1 VANPASTGPATRI
14 YARGKRNMRAG
25 RIPIDHIVDVMS
37 SPESEVRKLQE
48 TGRASFIVS
57 VPKKWVQDLGL
68 GKGSLIQVTRQ
79 QDGSLAMTAGQ
90 QSKQRPSETTVVV
103 EPDEDPDSL
112 ARKIIALYLTSLN
125 TIVLKSKG
133 SRMTPRI
140 RDVVRELVRKKLVGT
155 EIVSES
161 STETVLQVLLSYPEL
176 SAENALRRMIT
187 IADQMHKD
195 AVVALCEGKHDL
207 AVQVL
212 KSDDEVDRFG
222 FYVVRL
228 MKQAVEDPRLLSE
241 VGLKSPRDCL
251 GYRLIAKSVERIG
264 DHAVKIAEQASEL
277 QEALTPKLAARVKE
291 FSEFC
296 SLQFQE
302 ASQALFR
309 GDYSMADRVL
319 ARQDSAEKLE
329 VEIEKQ
335 IYRQNLPPESIS
347 GLILILESLKRTGE
361 YGTDIAEIVLNMT
374 VGKLNI

>member
-1 VANPASTGPATRI
+1 MTRP
-14 YARGKRNMRAG
+14 GF
-25 RIPIDHIVDVMS
+25 PIDHIVDAMTPS
-37 SPESEVRKLQE
+37 EPEVRRLQE

-57 VPKKWVQDLGL
+57 VPKKWVQDLSL
-68 GKGSLIQVTRQ
+68 GKGSLIQVARH
-79 QDGSLAMTAGQ
+79 QDGSLVMTAGQ
-90 QSKQRPSETTVVV
+90 PSKQRPSEITVVV
-103 EPDEDPDSL
+103 EPDEDPQSL

-133 SRMTPRI
+133 SRMAPRI
-140 RDVVRELVRKKLVGT
+140 RDAVRELVRKKLVGT

-161 STETVLQVLLSYPEL
+161 STETALQVLLSYPEL

-195 AVVALCEGKHDL
+195 SVTALCEGKRDL
-207 AVQVL
+207 AIQVS

-222 FYVVRL
+222 FYIVRL

-241 VGLKSPRDCL
+241 IGLKSPRDCL

-277 QEALTPKLAARVKE
+277 SEALTPRLAARMKE
-291 FSEFC
+291 LSEFC

-309 GDYSMADRVL
+309 SDYSMADRVL
-319 ARQDSAEKLE
+319 ARQDRAEKLE

-335 IYRQNLPPESIS
+335 IYKQNLSPEDIS
-347 GLILILESLKRTGE
+347 GLRLILESVKRTGE
-361 YGTDIAEIVLNMT
+361 YATDIAEIVLNLT
-374 VGKLNI
+374 VSKLNM